1 MVADPGAI
9 PERGKIAARFGSGN
23 GTSGGDQRRMADA
36 CSRDGRPRIGGTP
49 VLLGLVER
57 VIGRFDNC
65 PWATVAGDIPLSSYD
80 PPRRRPIYSVEER
93 RRRDATLWTLVQGW
107 LAPVQFVVFV
117 VSLCLVLRYFATGE
131 GLALATGSVV
141 VKTLL
146 LYSIMV
152 TGSLW
157 EREVFGVY
165 LFAQSFFWEDIGSIV
180 ALVLHTSY
188 IIALIAGYPTAGE
201 LLMLALAAY
210 AAYLVNA
217 GQFVL
222 KLRAARREADDVSRD
237 SAPGLGASA

>member
-1 MVADPGAI
+1 M
-9 PERGKIAARFGSGN
+9 
-23 GTSGGDQRRMADA
+23 
-36 CSRDGRPRIGGTP
+36 P

-65 PWATVAGDIPLSSYD
+65 PWATVAGDIPISSYD
-80 PPRRRPIYSVEER
+80 LLYRRPIYSAEER
-93 RRRDATLWTLVQGW
+93 QRRDATLWTLVQGW
-107 LAPVQFVVFV
+107 LAPIQFVVFI
-117 VSLCLVLRYFATGE
+117 VSLCLVLHYFATGK

-141 VKTLL
+141 LKTLV
-146 LYSIMV
+146 LYSIMI

-165 LFAQSFFWEDIGSIV
+165 LFAPAFFWEDIGSIIV
-180 ALVLHTSY
+180 LILHTSY
-188 IIALIAGYPTAGE
+188 IVALGAGYLNAGE

-222 KLRAARREADDVSRD
+222 KLRTARREADDFSRD
-237 SAPGLGASA
+237 PALGLRASR

>member
-1 MVADPGAI
+1 
-9 PERGKIAARFGSGN
+9 
-23 GTSGGDQRRMADA
+23 MADA
-36 CSRDGRPRIGGTP
+36 CSRDVRSSVGKTP

-57 VIGRFDNC
+57 VIGRLDNC
-65 PWATVAGDIPLSSYD
+65 PWATVAGDIPISSYAY
-80 PPRRRPIYSVEER
+80 PRRRPIYSAEQR
-93 RRRDATLWTLVQGW
+93 HRRDETLWTLVQAW
-107 LAPVQFVVFV
+107 LAPIQFAVFI
-117 VSLCLVLRYFATGE
+117 VSLCLVLHYFATGK

-141 VKTLL
+141 VKTLA
-146 LYSIMV
+146 LYCIMV

-165 LFAQSFFWEDIGSIV
+165 LFAPSFFWEDIGSMIV
-180 ALVLHTSY
+180 LVLHTSY
-188 IIALIAGYPTAGE
+188 VIALMAGYLTAGE

-222 KLRAARREADDVSRD
+222 KLRSARREAEDFSRD